1 MIDSA
6 VNTEWTEKGR
16 KFPNIKRTKEDYK
29 STELIVWALCTIFA
43 NDAVM
48 FFAIIVVKLAFDKF

>member
-16 KFPNIKRTKEDYK
+16 KFPNIKRKDYK

>member
-16 KFPNIKRTKEDYK
+16 KFPNIKKQDYK

-43 NDAVM
+43 NDAV
-48 FFAIIVVKLAFDKF
+48 FVR

>member
-16 KFPNIKRTKEDYK
+16 KFPNIKRKDYK
-29 STELIVWALCTIFA
+29 STELIVWALCTMFA
-43 NDAVM
+43 NDNVT
-48 FFAIIVVKLAFDKF
+48 FFCDNCCETSF